1 MTKPP
6 KRATGFEK
14 PLSAPFRGRATGSM
28 TEQAKKLLRV
38 LEDTELNAIADARR
52 NEPVIR
58 VELDDL

>member
-14 PLSAPFRGRATGSM
+14 PLSAPFRDRA
-28 TEQAKKLLRV
+28 EKKLLQT
-38 LEDTELNAIADARR
+38 LENIELNAIADARQ
-52 NEPVIR
+52 NEPVVR